1 MTRREFFPVMAAGLL
16 SARQAPVTVPVRIVL
31 DGRAKLGPNQLHF
44 FWAYL
49 WPQAVR
55 ELWGCG
61 VRLAATQA
69 PGEIWRPPGRE
80 PMVSGLDRGSL
91 NLVITNQIPIEW
103 DSGRGVSGITTWY
116 RGYSLSV
123 VAITRAH
130 DNQVPLLSTNT
141 CLHEMLHALLGDVF
155 DMRPGR
161 AAVQGRELRADW
173 YATMLWLLWDGGAVR
188 KAAETYVARLRSA
201 GTV

>member
-16 SARQAPVTVPVRIVL
+16 STSRQAPVTLPVRLIL
-31 DGRAKLGPNQLHF
+31 DDRAKLGPHQLHF

-49 WPQAVR
+49 WPQAVS
-55 ELWGCG
+55 ELWRCG
-61 VRLAATQA
+61 VHVAASQA

-91 NLVITNQIPIEW
+91 NLVITNQIPMEW

-123 VAITRAH
+123 VAITRCH
-130 DNQVPLLSTNT
+130 GNQVPFLSTNT
-141 CLHEMLHALLGDVF
+141 CLHEMLHALLGDIF
-155 DMRPGR
+155 DARPGR
-161 AAVQGRELRADW
+161 AAVQAREFRADW
-173 YATMLWLLWDGGAVR
+173 YATMLWMLWDGGAVR
-188 KAAETYVARLRSA
+188 RAAAAYVARLRTA
-201 GTV
+201 